1 MSTVTKKQIRN
12 DPFFTSDG
20 CGNKSVAVYTL
31 EVNAS
36 GVAVNSDLAT
46 ALQIGDVVRIGVLPA
61 GFKMIDAL
69 FITSDAFTALVTA
82 DIGFAYV
89 DGVDSTVVPQDADYF
104 GSAIALNTQGRYPAD
119 NVAVKPETLPKDA
132 YVTLTMA
139 GAACAAA
146 GRVDVVIYG
155 VHTGSP

>member
-1 MSTVTKKQIRN
+1 MSTVTKKAIRN

-36 GVAVNSDLAT
+36 GVLVNSDLAT

-69 FITSDAFTALVTA
+69 FIASDAFTAQVTA

-155 VHTGSP
+155 VHTGAP

>member
-1 MSTVTKKQIRN
+1 MTTVNKKFIQN

-20 CGNKSVAVYTL
+20 CGNKAVAVFTL

-36 GVAVNSDLAT
+36 GVLVSSDLAT
-46 ALQIGDVVRIGVLPA
+46 ALQIGDVVRVGVLPA

-69 FITSDAFTALVTA
+69 FIASDAFTANVTA

-89 DGVDSTVVPQDADYF
+89 DGVDSTVVPEDADYF
-104 GSAIALNTQGRYPAD
+104 GSAIALATAGRYPAD

-155 VHTGSP
+155 VHTGTP

>member
-12 DPFFTSDG
+12 DPFFAADG
-20 CGNKSVAVYTL
+20 CGNQSVVVFTL

-36 GVAVNSDLAT
+36 GILVSSDLAT

-61 GFKMIDAL
+61 GFKPIDAL
-69 FITSDAFTALVTA
+69 FIASDAFTALVTA

-104 GSAIALNTQGRYPAD
+104 GSAIALNTAGRYPAD

-132 YVTLTMA
+132 YVTMTMA

-155 VHTGSP
+155 IHTGTP

>member
-1 MSTVTKKQIRN
+1 MTTVNKKFIQN

-20 CGNKSVAVYTL
+20 CGNQAIAVFTL

-36 GVAVNSDLAT
+36 GVLVSSDLAT
-46 ALQIGDVVRIGVLPA
+46 ALQIADVVRVGVLPA
-61 GFKMIDAL
+61 GFKIVDAL
-69 FITSDAFTALVTA
+69 FIVSDAFTALVTA

-89 DGVDSTVVPQDADYF
+89 DGVDSTAVPQDADYL
-104 GSAIALNTQGRYPAD
+104 GSAIALNAQGRYPAD

-155 VHTGSP
+155 VHTGTP

>member
-1 MSTVTKKQIRN
+1 MSTVTKKAIRN

-20 CGNKSVAVYTL
+20 CGNKSVAVYAL

-36 GVAVNSDLAT
+36 GVLVNSDLAT
-46 ALQIGDVVRIGVLPA
+46 ALQIGDKVRIGVLPA
-61 GFKMIDAL
+61 GFKLIDAL
-69 FITSDAFTALVTA
+69 HIVSDAFTALVTA
-82 DIGFAYV
+82 DIGFEYV

-132 YVTLTMA
+132 YVILTMA

-146 GRVDVVIYG
+146 GRVDVVISG

>member
-1 MSTVTKKQIRN
+1 MSTVTKKAIRN

-36 GVAVNSDLAT
+36 GVLVNSDLAT

-69 FITSDAFTALVTA
+69 FIASDAFTALVTA

-104 GSAIALNTQGRYPAD
+104 GSAIALNTQGRSTTGD
-119 NVAVKPETLPKDA
+119 GAVKPETLPKDA

>member
-1 MSTVTKKQIRN
+1 MSTVNKKAIRQ

-20 CGNKSVAVYTL
+20 CGNKSVATFTL

-36 GVAVNSDLAT
+36 GVLVSSDLAT

-69 FITSDAFTALVTA
+69 FLVSDAFTALVTA

-89 DGVDSTVVPQDADYF
+89 DGVDSTTVPQDAYYF
-104 GSAIALNTQGRYPAD
+104 GSAITLATQGRYPAD

-146 GRVDVVIYG
+146 GRVDVVIEG
-155 VHTGSP
+155 VHTGAP